1 LSPTEDKPSGS
12 RTNSPEQASEPVGED
27 FSRVVANLTHELKT
41 PLHAILAVASIL
53 QSEADGALSEEQ
65 HKQVDIIQRNGGQ
78 LLDLIN
84 ELLQFSS
91 TSTVTRS
98 LNLRKLSLPNLLNN
112 ILESIEVVAAKKN
125 VRVVSD
131 IQKVSRTFV
140 SDATLLH
147 RIFGNLLSNAVK
159 FSLDDGE
166 VFLFAESTQDGT
178 LKVQISDT
186 GIGMSPE
193 VLHSVFR
200 EFYQVEAGDTRSYGG
215 VGLGLALVRT
225 SLELLKGTME
235 VKSEPGQGSLFT
247 LTIPSAEGV
256 VVKRRILFLDRDA
269 TVRLTLK
276 ECFESEGYETHMLAE
291 SDALIQAI
299 AEFQPNLLLMDIEGP
314 NMHNLKLV
322 EEIRG
327 STWGKS
333 LPILLMSVLDGPEER
348 ARGFAAGAND
358 LIVKPFDVTELLAR
372 VRSQLE
378 RPW

>member
-1 LSPTEDKPSGS
+1 MSSTEDTSSDLPES
-12 RTNSPEQASEPVGED
+12 SPEQADAAQGED

-41 PLHAILAVASIL
+41 PLHAILAVASVL
-53 QSEADGALSEEQ
+53 QSEADGPLTKEQ
-65 HKQVDIIQRNGGQ
+65 QKQVDIIQRNGGQ

-98 LNLRKLSLPNLLNN
+98 LNLRKVSLPSLLAE
-112 ILESIEVVAAKKN
+112 IVESIEVVAAKKN
-125 VRVVSD
+125 VRVAAD
-131 IQKVSRTFV
+131 FQKVPKSFV

-159 FSLDDGE
+159 FSLDGGE
-166 VFLFAESTQDGT
+166 VFLFAESAQDGS

-200 EFYQVEAGDTRSYGG
+200 EFYQVDAGDTRRYGG

-225 SLELLKGTME
+225 SLELLQGSME

-247 LTIPSAEGV
+247 FSIPSAEGV
-256 VVKRRILFLDRDA
+256 VEKRRILFMDRDA
-269 TVRLTLK
+269 TVRLTLR
-276 ECFESEGYETHMLAE
+276 ECFESEGYETEMIADPGSLV
-291 SDALIQAI
+291 QTI
-299 AEFQPNLLLMDIEGP
+299 AEFQPHLLLMDIEGP
-314 NMHNLKLV
+314 NMFTLELV
-322 EEIRG
+322 EQIRTSSWG
-327 STWGKS
+327 SS
-333 LPILLMSVLDGPEER
+333 LPILLMSVLDGPDER

-358 LIVKPFDVTELLAR
+358 FIVKPFDVTELLAR
-372 VRSQLE
+372 VRTLLE